1 VLHVGEYMSKA
12 KVVTVSGASGAGK
25 TTVVKLLAKK
35 LNCDVLLF
43 DDYANQDSYPDDMK
57 KWLAAGANV
66 SAIKTPDFV
75 SALQGLILNST
86 SDYIFIEEPFGK
98 ERNAIAPFIDYVVLL
113 DQPLDLCLMRIIKR
127 HTEHEHSSSLN
138 SISRFLDKYE
148 DHLRE
153 SYIATVNQ
161 VRRNSDLIVNEVLS
175 AKATTN
181 MISEWLKS
189 LLVIPKPL
197 EDTGFSKSIKG

>member
-1 VLHVGEYMSKA
+1 MPHAGEYMSKA

-35 LNCDVLLF
+35 LHCDFLLF
-43 DDYANQDSYPDDMK
+43 DDYANQDSYPGDMK

-66 SAIKTPDFV
+66 SAIKTPGFV

-98 ERNAIAPFIDYVVLL
+98 ERNTIAPFIDYVVLL

-127 HTEHEHSSSLN
+127 HTEHPRSSSLN
-138 SISRFLDKYE
+138 SISCFLDKYE

-161 VRRNSDLIVNEVLS
+161 VRNNSDLIVNEVLS

-189 LLVIPKPL
+189 L
-197 EDTGFSKSIKG
+197 